1 MTIPPFHRIRTFR
14 AVPAART
21 STPPGRRLPA
31 PGACGWLAALLLAAT
46 VRAESLIARPDNIAL
61 RQHLPRGAIAVIY
74 DHHDEYAPHAFG
86 QIIDGIETYP
96 GFTVI
101 SLANADTGHL
111 LAQPYGGGFIKV
123 AAASALSGANIAV
136 LYPDIGEPY
145 RSVFSKIIEGIED
158 KAKVRV
164 ASYAIG
170 SNQNIAELSGE
181 LKRQNVRVVIALGK
195 NGLKA
200 ATALDRSAIN
210 IVAGGVL
217 AVPESEARGIAV
229 HSLAPDPELLFAKL
243 KYLVPQ
249 AKRVHVVYDP
259 HQNAWL
265 ISLARAAARA
275 QGLELQVHEAPDLK
289 TAMQQYQAFF
299 SSADA
304 HDALWLPQ
312 DSTTVEESAVLPLV
326 LQEAWNR
333 NVTVFSSSLAHVK
346 RGILFSLYPN
356 NLELGRDLANSAL
369 GQLASSDAAPGV
381 LPLKDVLLAVNVRT
395 ASHLGLN
402 INNKQ
407 QNFDLVFP
415 EP

>member
-1 MTIPPFHRIRTFR
+1 MNQLPPTCFRTACTVSGADFAR
-14 AVPAART
+14 EPQARRWVLLSVLALGLALSPAWADVPAQRYRARMP
-21 STPPGRRLPA
+21 SVAVLYDRR
-31 PGACGWLAALLLAAT
+31 
-46 VRAESLIARPDNIAL
+46 
-61 RQHLPRGAIAVIY
+61 
-74 DHHDEYAPHAFG
+74 DEYTPHAFG
-86 QIIDGIETYP
+86 EIIAGIESHP
-96 GFTVI
+96 NVAVVH
-101 SLANADTGHL
+101 LAIADTYAVLPSTQAGG
-111 LAQPYGGGFIKV
+111 GGGFLKV
-123 AAASALSGANIAV
+123 ASYSGANIAV

-145 RSVFSKIIEGIED
+145 RSVFTKIIEGIED
-158 KAKVRV
+158 KTKVRV

-170 SNQNIAELSGE
+170 SNQNAAELNAE

-200 ATALDRSAIN
+200 AHAIDHSNIN

-217 AVPESEARGIAV
+217 AVPENEARGIAV
-229 HSLAPDPELLFAKL
+229 HSLAPDPELLFSRL
-243 KYLVPQ
+243 KVLVPQ

-265 ISLARAAARA
+265 VALARPAAKAL
-275 QGLELQVHEAPDLK
+275 GLELVLHEAADLK
-289 TAMQQYQAFF
+289 TAIQQYQAIF
-299 SSADA
+299 ANA
-304 HDALWLPQ
+304 EARDALWLPQ
-312 DSTTVEESAVLPLV
+312 DSTTVEESTVLPLV

-356 NLELGRDLANSAL
+356 NLELGRNLANSAL
-369 GQLASSDAAPGV
+369 GQLASNTEPAPGV
-381 LPLKDVLLAVNVRT
+381 TPLKDVLLAVNLRT

-407 QNFDLVFP
+407 GFDLVFP